1 MKYIRYVY
9 SLQEENFY
17 QLLTEYTKGVE
28 ILNRKDDK
36 VIFAV
41 YEKLGH
47 LEPLQVQEVHTKHPK
62 SYLRTTRI
70 KDFLIVPYGIKTIFI
85 NPGMAFGTGLHAS
98 TQICLLLIDEFFKKG
113 WTAIDV
119 GCGSG
124 ILSIVLKKCG
134 AKQVLAIDIDEFAVK
149 ECRKN
154 AKANNTPIK
163 CIKAK
168 PQDIKGNFD
177 FLCANLE
184 MDIFRKEMEH
194 IKRLFKK
201 RAVFSGIYGKD
212 ELDEFLQMLK
222 DFSVVKIK
230 KLKGWFGLVVER

>member
-1 MKYIRYVY
+1 MYVY

-17 QLLTEYTKGVE
+17 QLLIEYTKGVE
-28 ILNRKDDK
+28 VLDRKDDK

-41 YEKLGH
+41 YEKLEH
-47 LEPLQVQEVHTKHPK
+47 LEPLQVQEVRMKHPK
-62 SYLRTTRI
+62 SHLKTIRI
-70 KDFLIVPYGIKTIFI
+70 KDFLIVPYGVKTIFI

-124 ILSIVLKKCG
+124 ILSIALKKRG
-134 AKQVLAIDIDEFAVK
+134 AKEVLAIDIDEVAVK
-149 ECRKN
+149 ECKKN
-154 AKANNTPIK
+154 AKANDTFIK
-163 CIKAK
+163 CIKAG
-168 PQDIKGNFD
+168 PRDIKGNFD

-194 IKRLFKK
+194 IRGLFKK
-201 RAVFSGIYGKD
+201 RAVFSGIYGKG

-222 DFSVVKIK
+222 DFRIVKIK
-230 KLKGWFGLVVER
+230 RVKGWFGLAVER

>member
-1 MKYIRYVY
+1 MKYTRYVY
-9 SLQEENFY
+9 SLQEESFY

-28 ILNRKDDK
+28 ILDRKDDK

-41 YEKLGH
+41 YEKLEH
-47 LEPLQVQEVHTKHPK
+47 LEPLQVQEIRMKHPK
-62 SYLRTTRI
+62 SYLKTIRV
-70 KDFLIVPYGIKTIFI
+70 KDFLIVPCGVKTIFI

-124 ILSIVLKKCG
+124 ILSIALEKLG
-134 AKQVLAIDIDEFAVK
+134 AKEVLAIDIDQIAVR
-149 ECRKN
+149 ECKKN
-154 AKANNTPIK
+154 AKANNTHIK
-163 CIKAK
+163 CIKAR
-168 PQDIKGNFD
+168 PQDIRERFD

-222 DFSVVKIK
+222 GFRIVKIK
-230 KLKGWFGLVVER
+230 KVKGWFGLVVEI